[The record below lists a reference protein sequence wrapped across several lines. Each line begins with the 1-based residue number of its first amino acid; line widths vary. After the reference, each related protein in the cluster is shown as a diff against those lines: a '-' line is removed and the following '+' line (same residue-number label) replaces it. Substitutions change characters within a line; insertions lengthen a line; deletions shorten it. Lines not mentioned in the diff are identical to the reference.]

1 MEISPEWQRKEGT
14 NVSDGW
20 HVGVSMG
27 CVRTGIRRCKL
38 KSHRH
43 SCLVSA
49 RLRGSLDRCL
59 VFRVSAAGAT
69 IWRGQGGMRW
79 GTRRRMIFARNITSS
94 LYADIIVY
102 LDNLIFRN
110 FQDEELPPAV
120 LRAIGWTRTPHDV
133 EHAAVPDLTVHL
145 LLDPREG
152 HLRLESKEG
161 AVLVSAF
168 PRRDFE
174 DRLPVFRNLAK
185 HPDRRCL
192 QLILLELVLERR
204 GARHLGV
211 ELFRSSLITLGPH
224 LHLLLPLV
232 CHRRRLAALIV
243 EVSPLTLDGA
253 SGTTWS
259 SWSFRVV
266 GRTSRSRTRDAADGH
281 R

>member
-1 MEISPEWQRKEGT
+1 
-14 NVSDGW
+14 
-20 HVGVSMG
+20 
-27 CVRTGIRRCKL
+27 
-38 KSHRH
+38 
-43 SCLVSA
+43 
-49 RLRGSLDRCL
+49 
-59 VFRVSAAGAT
+59 
-69 IWRGQGGMRW
+69 
-79 GTRRRMIFARNITSS
+79 MIFARNITSS

-174 DRLPVFRNLAK
+174 DRLPVFRNLPK
-185 HPDRRCL
+185 HPDRLCH
-192 QLILLELVLERR
+192 QLILLELALERR

-211 ELFRSSLITLGPH
+211 ELFRPSLITLGPH

>member
-1 MEISPEWQRKEGT
+1 
-14 NVSDGW
+14 
-20 HVGVSMG
+20 
-27 CVRTGIRRCKL
+27 
-38 KSHRH
+38 
-43 SCLVSA
+43 
-49 RLRGSLDRCL
+49 
-59 VFRVSAAGAT
+59 
-69 IWRGQGGMRW
+69 
-79 GTRRRMIFARNITSS
+79 MIFARNITSS

-174 DRLPVFRNLAK
+174 DRLPVFRNLPK
-185 HPDRRCL
+185 HPDRLCH
-192 QLILLELVLERR
+192 QLILLELALERR

-211 ELFRSSLITLGPH
+211 ELFRPSLITLGPH

-243 EVSPLTLDGA
+243 EVSPLTLDGV
-253 SGTTWS
+253 
-259 SWSFRVV
+259 RVQPIALIPGKP
-266 GRTSRSRTRDAADGH
+266 GRDQGCREAVPIQDSCACEILICIV
-281 R
+281 